1 MNKYLECTEGFW
13 QRVRDLLTVKHLSQ
27 SDLSRMTGLSTGF
40 LSSAIKRGN
49 IPVSNNAV
57 KIAQAL
63 ETTVEFLVT
72 GVDTGAFGEFA
83 DEPELKLAFQTI
95 KKGKYNSMI
104 AQALP
109 FLNLEQ
115 QQTLLA
121 VIKSMGIPVHEQ

>member
-1 MNKYLECTEGFW
+1 ML
-13 QRVRDLLTVKHLSQ
+13 DLLVVKQLSQ

-63 ETTVEFLVT
+63 DTTVEYLVT
-72 GVDTGAFGEFA
+72 GIDKSAFGEFA
-83 DEPELKLAFQTI
+83 DEPDLKLAFQTI
-95 KKGKYNSMI
+95 KKGKYNTII

-115 QQTLLA
+115 QQTILA
-121 VIKSMGIPVHEQ
+121 VIKSMGIPIHEQ

>member
-1 MNKYLECTEGFW
+1 MNKYLEGNGSFW
-13 QRVRDLLTVKHLSQ
+13 QRVRDLLVVRNLSQ

-49 IPVSNNAV
+49 IPVSGNAV

-63 ETTVEFLVT
+63 ETTVEYLVT
-72 GVDTGAFGEFA
+72 GVDKSAFGEFA
-83 DEPELKLAFQTI
+83 DEPELQFAFQTI
-95 KKGKYNSMI
+95 KKGKYNTMI

-115 QQTLLA
+115 QQTILA
-121 VIKSMGIPVHEQ
+121 VIKAMGIPVHEE